1 MIALLVYST
10 NLYASNPTDYL
21 NLSTGELVIPE
32 DSVLI
37 SYNDLRIVNSKL
49 IQLDYEQQINAN
61 LRTIIKND
69 SIIIK
74 DYQVLNDRI
83 NKNRKKAVRQR
94 NIAIGSGVLFFI
106 SSISFLLISSIFLSI
121 SHLPSLP
128 FLT

>member
-1 MIALLVYST
+1 MIALLGYST
-10 NLYASNPTDYL
+10 NLYASNQTNSL
-21 NLSTGELVIPE
+21 NLSTGEVFIPE

-83 NKNRKKAVRQR
+83 SKSRKKAVRQR
-94 NIAIGSGVLFFI
+94 NIAIGTGVLFFI
-106 SSISFLLISSIFLSI
+106 SSILLLVK
-121 SHLPSLP
+121 
-128 FLT
+128 

>member
-1 MIALLVYST
+1 MIVLLGYST
-10 NLYASNPTDYL
+10 NLYASNLTDYL
-21 NLSTGELVIPE
+21 NLSTGEIVIPE

-61 LRTIIKND
+61 LRNIIKND

-106 SSISFLLISSIFLSI
+106 SSILLLVK
-121 SHLPSLP
+121 
-128 FLT
+128 

>member
-1 MIALLVYST
+1 MIALLGYST

-21 NLSTGELVIPE
+21 NLSTGEIVIPE

-69 SIIIK
+69 SIVIK
-74 DYQVLNDRI
+74 DYQILNERI
-83 NKNRKKAVRQR
+83 SKSCKKIIRQR
-94 NIAIGSGVLFFI
+94 NIAIGTGILFFI
-106 SSISFLLISSIFLSI
+106 SSILLLMK
-121 SHLPSLP
+121 
-128 FLT
+128 

>member
-1 MIALLVYST
+1 MIALLGYFT
-10 NLYASNPTDYL
+10 NSYASNPTDFL

-49 IQLDYEQQINAN
+49 VQLDYEQQINAN
-61 LRTIIKND
+61 LHTIIKND

-74 DYQVLNDRI
+74 DYKILNDRI

-94 NIAIGSGVLFFI
+94 NIAIGAGVLFFI
-106 SSISFLLISSIFLSI
+106 SSILLLVK
-121 SHLPSLP
+121 
-128 FLT
+128 

>member
-1 MIALLVYST
+1 MIALLGYFT
-10 NLYASNPTDYL
+10 NLYASNPTNYL
-21 NLSTGELVIPE
+21 NLSTGEIVVPE

-83 NKNRKKAVRQR
+83 SKNRKKVVRQR
-94 NIAIGSGVLFFI
+94 NIAIGAGVLFFI
-106 SSISFLLISSIFLSI
+106 SSILLLVK
-121 SHLPSLP
+121 
-128 FLT
+128 

>member
-1 MIALLVYST
+1 MIVLLSYST
-10 NLYASNPTDYL
+10 NLYASNPTDSL
-21 NLSTGELVIPE
+21 NLSTGEIVTPE

-83 NKNRKKAVRQR
+83 NKNRKKVVRQR
-94 NIAIGSGVLFFI
+94 NIAIGTGILFFI
-106 SSISFLLISSIFLSI
+106 SSILLLVK
-121 SHLPSLP
+121 
-128 FLT
+128 

>member
-1 MIALLVYST
+1 MQKLLKLKVWITIALLGYST
-10 NLYASNPTDYL
+10 NSYASNSTDYF

-49 IQLDYEQQINAN
+49 IQLDYEQQINTN

-74 DYQVLNDRI
+74 DYQVLNNRI
-83 NKNRKKAVRQR
+83 NKNRKKTVRQR
-94 NIAIGSGVLFFI
+94 NIAIGAGVLFFI
-106 SSISFLLISSIFLSI
+106 SSILLLVK
-121 SHLPSLP
+121 
-128 FLT
+128 

>member
-1 MIALLVYST
+1 MIALLSYST

-69 SIIIK
+69 SIVIK
-74 DYQVLNDRI
+74 DYKLLNDRI
-83 NKNRKKAVRQR
+83 SKNCKKTVKQR
-94 NIAIGSGVLFFI
+94 NVAIGAGVLFFI
-106 SSISFLLISSIFLSI
+106 SSILLLVK
-121 SHLPSLP
+121 
-128 FLT
+128 

>member
-1 MIALLVYST
+1 MIALLNYST
-10 NLYASNPTDYL
+10 NLYASNPTNYL
-21 NLSTGELVIPE
+21 NLSTGEIVIPE

-83 NKNRKKAVRQR
+83 SKSRKKTVRQR

-106 SSISFLLISSIFLSI
+106 SSILLLVK
-121 SHLPSLP
+121 
-128 FLT
+128 

>member
-1 MIALLVYST
+1 MIALLGCST
-10 NLYASNPTDYL
+10 NLYASNTTDYL

-49 IQLDYEQQINAN
+49 IQLDYEQQINTN

-74 DYQVLNDRI
+74 DYKVLNDRI
-83 NKNRKKAVRQR
+83 SKNRKKVVRQR
-94 NIAIGSGVLFFI
+94 NIAIGAGVLFFI
-106 SSISFLLISSIFLSI
+106 SSILLLVK
-121 SHLPSLP
+121 
-128 FLT
+128 

>member
-1 MIALLVYST
+1 MRKLLKLKVWITIALLGYST
-10 NLYASNPTDYL
+10 NSYASNSTDYF

-49 IQLDYEQQINAN
+49 IQLDYEQQINTN

-74 DYQVLNDRI
+74 DYQVLNNRI
-83 NKNRKKAVRQR
+83 NKNRKKTVRQR
-94 NIAIGSGVLFFI
+94 NIAIGAGVLFFI
-106 SSISFLLISSIFLSI
+106 SSILLLVK
-121 SHLPSLP
+121 
-128 FLT
+128 

>member
-1 MIALLVYST
+1 MIALLGYST
-10 NLYASNPTDYL
+10 NLYASNTTDSL

-37 SYNDLRIVNSKL
+37 SYNNLRILNSKL
-49 IQLDYEQQINAN
+49 IQLDYEQQINTN

-94 NIAIGSGVLFFI
+94 NIAIGAGVLFFI
-106 SSISFLLISSIFLSI
+106 NSILLLVK
-121 SHLPSLP
+121 
-128 FLT
+128 